1 MEQGRLFEVAPSAVS
16 CTARWEHPMGWSVT
30 ITSHARPENGP
41 TSVTEVYSDL
51 TAAELLDVVSAVLAE
66 RLLLI

>member
-1 MEQGRLFEVAPSAVS
+1 
-16 CTARWEHPMGWSVT
+16 MGWSVT